1 MKSQNDNHTVRT
13 TTSTAQR
20 ELRRNSAK
28 SAARALDV
36 LEYFGAQARPMRA
49 GEIARVFSLSPS
61 TTDQLLKTL
70 VDCAYL
76 TFNPRTKL
84 YFPSVRLLGFASM
97 LSNYYD
103 GERLSQLLSELKAE
117 IGEKVWLLT
126 LCDTRIQI
134 VKGTDDEEYTGQ
146 KYAIDSIPGSV
157 LLAQCSDAD
166 IWQIINRAIRYRKC
180 APERAETLIR
190 SSLAARNAGYAD
202 GDSLMSNWWN
212 LSVPVPRRSG
222 DVPIALS
229 IAGDSERI
237 RTNAAEML
245 KIMREGIAR
254 VMC

>member
-1 MKSQNDNHTVRT
+1 MKPQNENKATRGQ
-13 TTSTAQR
+13 ANAPQR

-36 LEYFGAQARPMRA
+36 LEYFGTQARPVRA
-49 GEIARVFSLSPS
+49 GEIARVFALSPS

-84 YFPSVRLLGFASM
+84 YFPSVRLLGFAGM

-103 GERLSQLLSELKAE
+103 GERLSRLLTELRDE
-117 IGEKVWLLT
+117 IGEEVWLLT

-134 VKGTDDEEYTGQ
+134 VKGSGGDEYTGQ

-202 GDSLMSNWWN
+202 GDSLMRDWWN
-212 LSVPVPRRSG
+212 LTVPVPHRSG

-229 IAGDSERI
+229 VAGDVDRV
-237 RTNAAEML
+237 RTNATELL
-245 KIMREGIAR
+245 KIMRAGIAR